1 MVACT
6 FSRNFVPYINIPH
19 SSMSQKSTEKRR
31 PQAVVISDLHLGTI
45 GCKAEA
51 IQAYLKTIRPEI
63 LVLNGDIIDAWRF
76 SRNYFPASHMKV
88 VRQIIKIMESGTRVI
103 YIAGNHDEVLRRF
116 TDINFEGFSV
126 VNKLVLTLD
135 GHKTWIF
142 HGDVFDV
149 VMHHSKWL
157 ARLGSVGYGLL
168 TVINKSV
175 NALLSLFGKK
185 RISLAKKIK
194 DKVKGGAGKEVTKF
208 EKTVADLAI
217 GKGYRYAI
225 CGHIHRPAHKIVK
238 SDKGMVTY
246 LNSGDWV
253 ESLTALEY
261 ENGEWHLKYW
271 DQEQV
276 TAIEDRTVEELFSRS
291 AGDIFRKVFREVIRS

>member
-1 MVACT
+1 MA
-6 FSRNFVPYINIPH
+6 H
-19 SSMSQKSTEKRR
+19 KDTEKRL
-31 PQAVVISDLHLGTI
+31 PKAVVISDTHLGTV
-45 GCKAEA
+45 GCKAE
-51 IQAYLKTIRPEI
+51 QLHAYLKTIRPEI

-88 VRQIIKIMESGTRVI
+88 VRQVIKMMEHGTRVV

-116 TDINFEGFSV
+116 TDINFEGFAV
-126 VNKLVLTLD
+126 VNKIVLTLD
-135 GHKTWIF
+135 GQKTWIF

-157 ARLGSVGYGLL
+157 AKLGSAGYGLL

-175 NALLSLFGKK
+175 NAFLSLFGRK

-194 DKVKGGAGKEVTKF
+194 DKVKGGAGKEVTNF

-225 CGHIHRPAHKIVK
+225 CGHIHRPAHKNVT
-238 SDKGMVTY
+238 SVRGLVTY

-253 ESLTALEY
+253 ESMTALEY

-271 DQEQV
+271 DQESDA
-276 TAIEDRTVEELFSRS
+276 AIEDTNVEEMFSKS
-291 AGDIFRKVFREVIRS
+291 TGDIFRRVFNEVIKS